1 MQVSRSTYFST
12 GESMRRPLW
21 RLRISRSVCRY
32 AATLLIAMSC
42 GWPISAG
49 AASVASGDLNPDHI
63 PTTGPVHLQAHDV
76 VFQVIDDVQIQ
87 VKSMDGLLLPTRSG
101 HPVSI
106 EEPTSMRIEV
116 QSAQASLS
124 AEALSRL
131 LNQYTLPHAKSDV
144 RDLNV
149 SFEDGHVQISG
160 KLKKLVEIPF
170 SATGDVDVTHD
181 GDVRVHLT
189 HITAAGFVH
198 KKMLDFFGLKVAEVA
213 GPGKPHSFR
222 VVGDDVIFPI
232 HTLFPPPHFT
242 GRLRSIKVEGD
253 ELIQIFGTPRA
264 FAPAPLP
271 AEHYIYFRGGV
282 MQCGR
287 MTMQGVD
294 LELLNKD
301 AGKPLTFSIE
311 HVYEETLSG
320 YLKNLPNHGMVAYIS
335 SYQEGSVRAE

>member
-1 MQVSRSTYFST
+1 
-12 GESMRRPLW
+12 MRRPLW

-42 GWPISAG
+42 GWPISAD

>member
-1 MQVSRSTYFST
+1 VVTLIVLLAFSCC
-12 GESMRRPLW
+12 GSQMSAE
-21 RLRISRSVCRY
+21 
-32 AATLLIAMSC
+32 AAI
-42 GWPISAG
+42 P
-49 AASVASGDLNPDHI
+49 VSGDVNPDHI

-87 VKSMDGLLLPTRSG
+87 VKSMDGLLLPTRAN

-106 EEPTSMRIEV
+106 EEPASMKIEV
-116 QSAQASLS
+116 QSAEASIS
-124 AEALSRL
+124 AEALTRL

-149 SFEDGHVQISG
+149 TFEDGQVHISG
-160 KLKKLVEIPF
+160 KLKKLVELPF
-170 SATGDVDVTHD
+170 SATGNVDVTHD

-189 HITAAGFVH
+189 HITAVGFVH
-198 KKMLDFFGLKVAEVA
+198 KKMLDFFGVKVSEVA

-222 VVGDDVIFPI
+222 IVGDDVIFPI

-242 GRLRSIKVEGD
+242 GRLHSIKVEGD
-253 ELIQIFGTPRA
+253 ELVQIFGTPRT
-264 FAPAPLP
+264 FAPAPVP

-311 HVYEETLSG
+311 HIYEETLSG
-320 YLKNLPNHGMVAYIS
+320 YLKNLPNHGMVGYIS
-335 SYQEGSVRAE
+335 SYQESASHAE